1 MESDGTLAVNVSI
14 TSSGGW
20 EVPLEFRVVL
30 ENYTA
35 VSGQKLPRQQQLHM
49 PSLIFQTGDD
59 YDIMQNS
66 SMILVPAQFPE
77 TSYQFELEIMITDD
91 GIEET
96 SETFTVS
103 LDLLTQVGVSNASN
117 LTATVTILD
126 DDGM

>member
-1 MESDGTLAVNVSI
+1 MLA
-14 TSSGGW
+14 
-20 EVPLEFRVVL
+20 
-30 ENYTA
+30 
-35 VSGQKLPRQQQLHM
+35 
-49 PSLIFQTGDD
+49 LIFQTGDD

-77 TSYQFELEIMITDD
+77 TSYQFEFEIMIADD

-96 SETFTVS
+96 SETFIVS

-117 LTATVTILD
+117 LTATVMILD